1 MFLTFGIEIIRLMK
15 FAGLGVALVTPFN
28 EDGSVDSSDL
38 LLIVNSIIGY

>member
-1 MFLTFGIEIIRLMK
+1 MGSEMCIRDRILDQDLYS
-15 FAGLGVALVTPFN
+15 AVSDIN